1 MLLWRGFE
9 NMYQLFFTPEW
20 FNGFDLIFEGIGLIV
35 ALLIAA
41 YSWRVYRISHENKF
55 SYLSVAFLLLSVG
68 LFFKMFT
75 HGVLYFTPVRDSVMT
90 VLKPTLGNHLKFSD
104 LYYRGA
110 FFIQMASMLGG
121 WLLIFFVSQ
130 KSRSRL
136 NKYYE
141 VSQIALFL
149 YLILLI
155 SFVANF
161 SYFVFYLTSAVIIG
175 LTVLN
180 YYKNYLNTNRNRN
193 AFKVMIS
200 FLFILLSN
208 IFFVFVFL
216 FDSFY
221 VLGELFLLVGFLILL
236 SVYSQI
242 KRR

>member
-1 MLLWRGFE
+1 
-9 NMYQLFFTPEW
+9 
-20 FNGFDLIFEGIGLIV
+20 
-35 ALLIAA
+35 
-41 YSWRVYRISHENKF
+41 
-55 SYLSVAFLLLSVG
+55 
-68 LFFKMFT
+68 
-75 HGVLYFTPVRDSVMT
+75 
-90 VLKPTLGNHLKFSD
+90 
-104 LYYRGA
+104 
-110 FFIQMASMLGG
+110 MASMLGG
-121 WLLIFFVSQ
+121 WLLIFFISQ

-141 VSQIALFL
+141 VSQIALFF

>member
-1 MLLWRGFE
+1 
-9 NMYQLFFTPEW
+9 
-20 FNGFDLIFEGIGLIV
+20 
-35 ALLIAA
+35 
-41 YSWRVYRISHENKF
+41 
-55 SYLSVAFLLLSVG
+55 
-68 LFFKMFT
+68 MFT